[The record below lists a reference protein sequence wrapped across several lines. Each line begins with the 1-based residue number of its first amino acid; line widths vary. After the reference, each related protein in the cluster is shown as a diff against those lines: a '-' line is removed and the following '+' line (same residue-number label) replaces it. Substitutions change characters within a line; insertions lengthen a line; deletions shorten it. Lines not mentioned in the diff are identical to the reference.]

1 MKLGIVY
8 TSTTPELIECVNE
21 EIRKNLGD
29 APEILNYQDPSILA
43 EVREHGYV
51 TAGAAA
57 RLVGMYMQAVSDGAD
72 AVLNAHSLA
81 KAGCLAAHLLINT
94 DNRNTCI
101 TANILCREAARL
113 GKRVGV
119 LATLPTTLE
128 PTKNT
133 VSRVA
138 REMNRHVEL
147 VDGLVDAFGALCFFV
162 KMLQIICGFCRYCK
176 EIILS
181 GNSLVHTRC

>member
-29 APEILNYQDPSILA
+29 VPEILNYQDPSILA

-72 AVLNAHSLA
+72 AVLNCCSS
-81 KAGCLAAHLLINT
+81 
-94 DNRNTCI
+94 
-101 TANILCREAARL
+101 
-113 GKRVGV
+113 VGSF
-119 LATLPTTLE
+119 P
-128 PTKNT
+128 PF
-133 VSRVA
+133 SIYR
-138 REMNRHVEL
+138 
-147 VDGLVDAFGALCFFV
+147 
-162 KMLQIICGFCRYCK
+162 
-176 EIILS
+176 
-181 GNSLVHTRC
+181 NSLLNSPIPPASLRITFSISSLLPIFAQISIF

>member
-21 EIRKNLGD
+21 EIKKNLGD

-72 AVLNAHSLA
+72 AVLNCCSSVGEVAD
-81 KAGCLAAHLLINT
+81 AAQDIGRYT
-94 DNRNTCI
+94 GIPIVRIDEEM
-101 TANILCREAARL
+101 CREAARL

-133 VSRVA
+133 VSVWRDESPCRA
-138 REMNRHVEL
+138 GGWPGRC
-147 VDGLVDAFGALCFFV
+147 FGADWDKFKALLYG
-162 KMLQIICGFCRYCK
+162 KAA
-176 EIILS
+176 EIADW
-181 GNSLVHTRC
+181 